1 MSRADSPG
9 LRSRSG
15 TPTFAATVEHMV
27 RVALPEVALLVRAG
41 PLMDF
46 ASRRK
51 AIGWIKLLCG

>member
-1 MSRADSPG
+1 MSRADRPG

-15 TPTFAATVEHMV
+15 TLTFAATVEQMV